1 MKRHH
6 VWIGLGISLT
16 LLVYLFSQID
26 YSQLWMSLAST
37 NRALLLLAGLL
48 LVSTLAIRS
57 WRWGYLLKPLKPV
70 AFPSLMSATAI
81 GLMANMLFPARLGEI
96 VRAWVLG
103 QREHLDTSASFAT
116 VIVERLLDGFTILF
130 ILAALLLWVPL
141 PMGPG
146 VEWALRWGGLLALG
160 GYLAVFAFLLYVH
173 RATAQAVRGVQRVC
187 AWLPAR
193 SLAKLCQLL
202 ESFSAGLHTL
212 GDRRYLGRILVGSVA
227 LWGAIGMY
235 NFLVVLAFQLEVPL
249 SVGFFLLVFQAF
261 AVMLPSSPGFIGTY
275 HAASVACLM
284 LWGVTT
290 EVALGVALV
299 MHALGFF
306 LTVGI
311 GLLYLWAAG
320 LSLLDLTR
328 TDAALHTSPSPPT

>member
-1 MKRHH
+1 MTGHR
-6 VWIGLGISLT
+6 
-16 LLVYLFSQID
+16 
-26 YSQLWMSLAST
+26 AAPAET
-37 NRALLLLAGLL
+37 NRQREFIFLCQHLSRLARPQLDGP
-48 LVSTLAIRS
+48 
-57 WRWGYLLKPLKPV
+57 LLKPLKPV

-103 QREHLDTSASFAT
+103 RREHLDTSASFAT

-141 PMGPG
+141 PMGEG
-146 VEWALRWGGLLALG
+146 LAWALRWGGLLVLA

-187 AWLPAR
+187 WWLPAR
-193 SLAKLCQLL
+193 SLEKLCQLL
-202 ESFSAGLHTL
+202 QSFSEGLHTL
-212 GDRRYLGRILVGSVA
+212 GDRRYLGRIIAGSVA

-261 AVMLPSSPGFIGTY
+261 AVMLPSSPGFMGTY
-275 HAASVACLM
+275 HAAIVACLT

-320 LSLLDLTR
+320 LSLFDLTR
-328 TDAALHTSPSPPT
+328 THAPLRPSPFPPT